1 MRYKCQTTS
10 HLCQVSIATDPHS
23 PTALGS
29 AQLAPPFRGLTVVS
43 SISVIVTKNK
53 YTYYLNTKNVCD
65 YAMLSTLVAIFGSSF
80 LDNLSLKFY
89 KSDRPIWGQS
99 QRRSTDSNLNL
110 NWSQHNS
117 RLECNKNEV
126 TAVLLLINGVSLSF
140 SILFCTNKILKHENS
155 RIQLAFAFDLDSP
168 AQRSADGCYSCPYCN
183 ASEPAVFW
191 TRHARQPR

>member
-1 MRYKCQTTS
+1 
-10 HLCQVSIATDPHS
+10 
-23 PTALGS
+23 
-29 AQLAPPFRGLTVVS
+29 
-43 SISVIVTKNK
+43 
-53 YTYYLNTKNVCD
+53 
-65 YAMLSTLVAIFGSSF
+65 MLSTLVAIFGSSF

-117 RLECNKNEV
+117 RLECNTNEV

-140 SILFCTNKILKHENS
+140 SILVCTNKILKHENS

-191 TRHARQPR
+191 TRHARQPRSCVALCRQSLAAGNLPLPLRYKYSVPSFRRGHMGRHTSHNRPITK